1 MTERVSVSNLSGH
14 SSATTKQF
22 YLLRDRQRDAR
33 TCEGIGG
40 RLFGGDDAID
50 DSDDDS
56 GDEEEEDE
64 EKEEKEEEDEEEEE
78 DQEVYWGSEHPSPRG
93 TRRAEWT
100 KKVSLYRLYI
110 L

>member
-33 TCEGIGG
+33 NCEGIGG
-40 RLFGGDDAID
+40 QLFGGDDAID

-56 GDEEEEDE
+56 DDASVVEEE
-64 EKEEKEEEDEEEEE
+64 EEEEE
-78 DQEVYWGSEHPSPRG
+78 DQGAYWGSEHPSPRG

-100 KKVSLYRLYI
+100 KKVSSFRLYI
-110 L
+110 FVKTSL

>member
-33 TCEGIGG
+33 NCEGIGG

-50 DSDDDS
+50 DIDDDS
-56 GDEEEEDE
+56 DDASGD
-64 EKEEKEEEDEEEEE
+64 EEEDEEEEE
-78 DQEVYWGSEHPSPRG
+78 EDQGAYWGSEHPSPRG

-100 KKVSLYRLYI
+100 EKVSSFRLYI
-110 L
+110 FVKTSL

>member
-56 GDEEEEDE
+56 DDASFDEEE
-64 EKEEKEEEDEEEEE
+64 EEEEE
-78 DQEVYWGSEHPSPRG
+78 DQGASWGSEHPSPRG